1 MKTDVNGVYKLS
13 QSDLHHLRW
22 MLQKDILKQDMF
34 LLGYPGPL
42 RRNIAM
48 KFLELTQ
55 RELEYIALSRD
66 TTESDLKQRRE
77 IKERAA
83 LYLDQCAVRAA
94 VNGRILILDGVEHT
108 ERNVLPILNNL
119 LENREMHLE
128 NGKFLMAAERYDKLL
143 ENQTKEEL
151 DKLGLLRVSENF
163 RVIALGL
170 PTQKY
175 KGTPLD
181 PPFRSRF
188 QSRNVSHYAY
198 DEIFADLQENHPT
211 VSSEKI
217 KQIVQ
222 FGLTVNSTDS
232 ALTSLPDFPLDNLS
246 LIGELLEA
254 NPEMTSHEI
263 ISHIYPYQT
272 TLTTEKKQRIKDLLI
287 TLNID
292 SKPSQLVK
300 HLTFEKSSEAENAVN
315 FTINNNKITIVG
327 GSMDSVLRE
336 KFVDLDHQRN
346 YLASM
351 LQLYSVGDFCIIG
364 HKGVGKSIL
373 TNKLVSMLNQ
383 EIEPMVLYEDMT
395 SRDLVQQRI
404 TTVTGDT
411 IWKDSPLVRAAKNGT
426 VAVLDGINRLH
437 KSTITVLQRLV
448 HDRELQLCDGTL
460 LLHEDRYKHLISQGF
475 SENDLNEK
483 NIFKIHKAFRLIAL
497 AEPPNPNS
505 TATNWLTP
513 EILSLFAFIEIQSL
527 KKSEEIRIIKELY
540 GKVDECV
547 HKVIDLSHILRES
560 KDPVLE
566 NLADTLSTRQLLK
579 IAKRMSVYPSE
590 DELYEIVQNTFL
602 AKFMPALPKAALEK
616 AIESAGIQRPN
627 IMKMSKKYI
636 SMEGDLLRIGNTDM
650 KIESTNDGSKVPNT
664 LFYDVPQHIALLER
678 LLQDFIIGE
687 NIFLVGKFFFFVITV
702 SSTQINIK

>member
-1 MKTDVNGVYKLS
+1 
-13 QSDLHHLRW
+13 

-83 LYLDQCAVRAA
+83 LYFDQCAVRAA

-128 NGKFLMAAERYDKLL
+128 NGKFLMAPERYDKLL
-143 ENQTKEEL
+143 ETQTKEEL

-198 DEIFADLQENHPT
+198 DEILADLKENDSNVPID
-211 VSSEKI
+211 KI
-217 KQIVQ
+217 KQIIS
-222 FGLTVNSTDS
+222 FGLTVNATDS
-232 ALTSLPDFPLDNLS
+232 TVTNLPDFPLDNFPLMVK
-246 LIGELLEA
+246 ILEA
-254 NPEMTSHEI
+254 NPEMSSHEVI
-263 ISHIYPYQT
+263 CHIYPYQT
-272 TLTTEKKQRIKDLLI
+272 TLTKEKQKRIKDLLE

-292 SKPSQLVK
+292 TKPSPSVK
-300 HLTFEKSSEAENAVN
+300 YLFSEKSSGDGNVMN
-315 FTINNNKITIVG
+315 FTINKNKISIVG
-327 GSMDSVLRE
+327 GCSPSSSRD

-364 HKGVGKSIL
+364 HKGVGKSTL
-373 TNKLVSMLNQ
+373 TNNLVGMLNQ

-395 SRDLVQQRI
+395 SRDLIQQRI

-437 KSTITVLQRLV
+437 KSTVTVLQRLV
-448 HDRELQLCDGTL
+448 HDRELQLCDGTIL
-460 LLHEDRYKHLISQGF
+460 LREDRYKHLLSQGF
-475 SENDLNEK
+475 SEEDLK
-483 NIFKIHKAFRLIAL
+483 QKQILQIHNAFRLIAL
-497 AEPPNPNS
+497 AEPPSSSS
-505 TATNWLTP
+505 TTTNWLTP
-513 EILSLFAFIEIQSL
+513 EILSLFTFMEVRSL
-527 KKSEEIRIIKELY
+527 QKSEEIQIINELY
-540 GKVDECV
+540 GKVNKCV

-560 KDPVLE
+560 RDPVLE
-566 NLADTLSTRQLLK
+566 DLADTLSTRQLLK
-579 IAKRMSVYPSE
+579 IAKKMSAYPSE

-616 AIESAGIQRPN
+616 AIEKAGIQRPS
-627 IMKMSKKYI
+627 IMNMDKKHI
-636 SMEGDLLRIGNTDM
+636 STEGGILKIGTTEM
-650 KIESTNDGSKVPNT
+650 KIESTDAESKVPDT
-664 LFYDVPQHIALLER
+664 LFYDVPQHISLLER
-678 LLQDFIIGE
+678 LLQDFLIGE
-687 NIFLVGKFFFFVITV
+687 NIFLVGEL
-702 SSTQINIK
+702 

>member
-1 MKTDVNGVYKLS
+1 
-13 QSDLHHLRW
+13 
-22 MLQKDILKQDMF
+22 MLQKDILKQDIF

-77 IKERAA
+77 IKEKAA
-83 LYLDQCAVRAA
+83 LYFDQCAVRAA

-128 NGKFLMAAERYDKLL
+128 NGKFLMAPERYDKLL
-143 ENQTKEEL
+143 ETQTKEEL

-198 DEIFADLQENHPT
+198 DEILADLKENDSNVPID
-211 VSSEKI
+211 KI
-217 KQIVQ
+217 KQIIS

-232 ALTSLPDFPLDNLS
+232 AVTNLPDFPLDNFPLM
-246 LIGELLEA
+246 IKILEA
-254 NPEMTSHEI
+254 NPEMSSHEVI
-263 ISHIYPYQT
+263 CHIYPYQT
-272 TLTTEKKQRIKDLLI
+272 TLTKEKQTRIKDLLE

-292 SKPSQLVK
+292 TKPSPSVK
-300 HLTFEKSSEAENAVN
+300 YLISEKSSGDGNVMN
-315 FTINNNKITIVG
+315 FTINKNKISIVG
-327 GSMDSVLRE
+327 GCYTSSSRD

-364 HKGVGKSIL
+364 HKGVGKSTL
-373 TNKLVSMLNQ
+373 TNKLVGMLNQ

-395 SRDLVQQRI
+395 SRDLIQQRI
-404 TTVTGDT
+404 TTATGDT

-437 KSTITVLQRLV
+437 KSTATVLQRLV
-448 HDRELQLCDGTL
+448 HDRELQLCDGTIL
-460 LLHEDRYKHLISQGF
+460 LREDRYKHLLSQGF
-475 SENDLNEK
+475 SEEDLK
-483 NIFKIHKAFRLIAL
+483 QKQIFQIHNAFRLIAL
-497 AEPPNPNS
+497 AEPPSSSS
-505 TATNWLTP
+505 TTTNWLTP
-513 EILSLFAFIEIQSL
+513 EILSLFTFMEVRSL
-527 KKSEEIRIIKELY
+527 QKSEEIQIINELY
-540 GKVDECV
+540 GKVNKCV

-560 KDPVLE
+560 RDPVLE

-579 IAKRMSVYPSE
+579 IAKKMAAYPSE

-602 AKFMPALPKAALEK
+602 AKFMPALPKTALEK
-616 AIESAGIQRPN
+616 AIEKAGIQRPS
-627 IMKMSKKYI
+627 IMNMAKKHI
-636 SMEGDLLRIGNTDM
+636 STEGGILKIGTTEM
-650 KIESTNDGSKVPNT
+650 KIESTDAESKVPDT
-664 LFYDVPQHIALLER
+664 LFYDVPQHISLLER
-678 LLQDFIIGE
+678 LLQDFLIGE
-687 NIFLVGKFFFFVITV
+687 NIFLVGEL
-702 SSTQINIK
+702 